1 MAPII
6 CVSSPLVPGPF
17 LPAVGKQRGLSQRP
31 AANRRLAGPQFQAPF
46 SFPLQKTSGCSNIR
60 GSTSPWIRVH
70 TSLHVVLQGRHRAP
84 QSVHMHLKRRLV
96 PFPEIGNWF
105 RGPLLYIHVS
115 SFFRILNMAVAK
127 SPQGFA
133 HRVVRSQCADLS
145 PNCPRMQLHLSP
157 CALASPYVSVEFV
170 IEPSYSTVFFC
181 RRAFT
186 VTLAL
191 AL

>member
-31 AANRRLAGPQFQAPF
+31 AANRRLAGSQFQAPF

-70 TSLHVVLQGRHRAP
+70 TSLHVVLHGRHRAP
-84 QSVHMHLKRRLV
+84 QSVHVHLKRRLV

-127 SPQGFA
+127 SPQGLRTGWFGANARTSPQIVHECNCTCPHA
-133 HRVVRSQCADLS
+133 HSQALMSRSNLS
-145 PNCPRMQLHLSP
+145 
-157 CALASPYVSVEFV
+157 
-170 IEPSYSTVFFC
+170 
-181 RRAFT
+181 
-186 VTLAL
+186 
-191 AL
+191 